1 MATTDYW
8 APAPLCRDQATL
20 FAPTL
25 EAVIAKDDPVR
36 MVDEVLSAID
46 WTEWEAGYNG
56 TRGQPAI
63 HPRHLAACWL
73 YGLCR
78 GIRSSRK
85 LEEVEAAEQR
95 ECLDGSPTQL
105 PPELANLDRRRQI

>member
-1 MATTDYW
+1 
-8 APAPLCRDQATL
+8 
-20 FAPTL
+20 
-25 EAVIAKDDPVR
+25 
-36 MVDEVLSAID
+36 
-46 WTEWEAGYNG
+46 
-56 TRGQPAI
+56 I

-105 PPELANLDRRRQI
+105 PPELANLDRRRQILRQALAQAQAADAAKKRKGINPEKNPAQAPITDPDSRVMPNKEGGYAPNYTPTAIT